1 MYYGSAAVKFKYI
14 VLLMFLPFVRRL
26 RGIIAIVLILCIQDF
41 YTKHS
46 FSSVTLSLMCSCFK
60 PSYYFLDN

>member
-41 YTKHS
+41 YTKQ
-46 FSSVTLSLMCSCFK
+46 FQ
-60 PSYYFLDN
+60 